1 MLVTALLLFAV
12 LAILIVANI
21 ELFESMTL
29 EDSVEIYAPPEQVW
43 DFFYN
48 LDGNYQTWHPKDH
61 VVFKW
66 IEGTPMEIGTTF
78 YAEEYA
84 MGEVKQYKG
93 KVIEA
98 IQNRKIVFELS
109 YPISIMTPNIEWIIE
124 PKGNT
129 SVFTAVTGVRARGL
143 LRLLLPATMD
153 AIIASGKQHMH
164 EEGIN
169 LKEFL
174 EGG

>member
-84 MGEVKQYKG
+84 MGEVK
-93 KVIEA
+93 
-98 IQNRKIVFELS
+98 
-109 YPISIMTPNIEWIIE
+109 
-124 PKGNT
+124 
-129 SVFTAVTGVRARGL
+129 
-143 LRLLLPATMD
+143 
-153 AIIASGKQHMH
+153 
-164 EEGIN
+164 
-169 LKEFL
+169 
-174 EGG
+174 